1 MAFGSDGQAPAV
13 IELWIATATEQ
24 LAASWRHAVPEA
36 ALRNLTAVREVERNR
51 RVVQMALRRTVFAA
65 HVGCPLQEVELA
77 ADANGRIIFPSPEM
91 VVSASHH
98 DDITVLAVA
107 DAPRALGV
115 DVEPV
120 EESGW
125 DDAVGDVLS
134 SEELSALAA
143 LPASRRPSSYFRAWT
158 LKEAVMKALG
168 EGLSERDPKT
178 IEVNM
183 APGCARLLAL
193 DGQTPIG
200 WALRTTRLEQHVCSL
215 AAVGVEEMTI
225 ARRDWPLDLPPN
237 MR

>member
-1 MAFGSDGQAPAV
+1 MSSGSPARP
-13 IELWIATATEQ
+13 ITIQLWFAEASRQ
-24 LAASWRHAVPEA
+24 LAAEWRHAVPEA

-65 HVGCPLQEVELA
+65 HLGRPLREVELA
-77 ADANGRIIFPSPEM
+77 ADANGRIISPSPEM

-107 DAPRALGV
+107 DGARALGV

-143 LPASRRPSSYFRAWT
+143 LPASQRPSSYFRAWT

-178 IEVNM
+178 IEVDM
-183 APGCARLLAL
+183 APGRARLLTL

-200 WALRTTRLEQHVCSL
+200 WALRTTKLAQHVCSL
-215 AAVGVEEMTI
+215 AAVGIEEMTI
-225 ARRDWPLDLPPN
+225 ARRDWPVDLPPSN
-237 MR
+237 C